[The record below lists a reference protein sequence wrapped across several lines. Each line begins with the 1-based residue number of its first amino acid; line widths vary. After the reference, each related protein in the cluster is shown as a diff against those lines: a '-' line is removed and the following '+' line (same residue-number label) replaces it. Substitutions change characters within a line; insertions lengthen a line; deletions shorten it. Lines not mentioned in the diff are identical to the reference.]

1 MGLQVCLF
9 CFFKSKFS
17 IFSSSLSYPFGFF
30 LFFYHQHA
38 VFIHGIFSELATG
51 CNCILQMA
59 FSLFLLLLVE
69 NNFAMHDS
77 DDLLEMI
84 HAHI

>member
-9 CFFKSKFS
+9 FFFKLKFS
-17 IFSSSLSYPFGFF
+17 IFSSSLSYPFV
-30 LFFYHQHA
+30 LFFHHQHA

-51 CNCILQMA
+51 CNCILQTA